1 MKKNILVIGMGYV
14 GYSNAIFL
22 ADNKKNK
29 VFVNDIDNKK
39 LEIIESGK
47 SPIKDNEIEKLLTK
61 KSIEL
66 HALKSLDEIP
76 KEMDFIILALP
87 TDFNE
92 KINSFDTEGI
102 EKVVGKINNFFLN
115 YDSGPIVVIR
125 STVNVGFNDELQKK
139 YKNLKIIFA
148 PEFLQEGNALN
159 DNWNPSRIVI
169 GGERKSTSEFNLLL
183 RQSIKSLD
191 TKTIFTNFIEAEAI
205 KLFANA
211 YLAMRISFFNEL
223 DSFSIT
229 HNLNTKNLIEGVC
242 ADKRIGNFYNN
253 PSFGYGGYCLPK
265 DTKQLLSNYKG
276 IPQDMITSIVS
287 SNETRKQFIASEVIK
302 KAKKGVVG
310 IYRLLMKKNADNFR
324 ESSILGIIE
333 LLQHKGCELLIFEPS
348 YKDESFKGI
357 RVEKD
362 FDAFYKESSLILVN
376 RYDEKVEALSKKVF
390 SRDIFQRD

>member
-1 MKKNILVIGMGYV
+1 MMKKILVVGAGYV
-14 GYSNAIFL
+14 GMSYACLLSSRYDVKIDEIDDSKKKLIERKKSFFKDPL
-22 ADNKKNK
+22 IETTLKKNK
-29 VFVNDIDNKK
+29 QNISLYDCSDELNDF
-39 LEIIESGK
+39 
-47 SPIKDNEIEKLLTK
+47 
-61 KSIEL
+61 
-66 HALKSLDEIP
+66 
-76 KEMDFIILALP
+76 DFIFLCLP
-87 TDFNE
+87 TNYDA
-92 KINSFDTEGI
+92 KT
-102 EKVVGKINNFFLN
+102 NNFDLRLYESKVEELSKENFRN
-115 YDSGPIVVIR
+115 VVVIK
-125 STVNVGFNDELQKK
+125 STVPVGYTDSLSKK
-139 YKNLKIIFA
+139 YKDLNIIFS
-148 PEFLQEGNALN
+148 PEFLREGSPLKDAMQPDRTIAGG
-159 DNWNPSRIVI
+159 DNESCQSYIKLLKKCIAN
-169 GGERKSTSEFNLLL
+169 KSPYILMES
-183 RQSIKSLD
+183 S
-191 TKTIFTNFIEAEAI
+191 EAEAV
-205 KLFANA
+205 KLFSNT

>member
-1 MKKNILVIGMGYV
+1 MKKILVVGAGYV
-14 GYSNAIFL
+14 GMSYACLLSSRYDVKIDEIDDSKKKLIERKKSFFKDPL
-22 ADNKKNK
+22 IETTLKKNK
-29 VFVNDIDNKK
+29 QNISLYDCSDELNDF
-39 LEIIESGK
+39 
-47 SPIKDNEIEKLLTK
+47 
-61 KSIEL
+61 
-66 HALKSLDEIP
+66 
-76 KEMDFIILALP
+76 DFIFLCLP
-87 TDFNE
+87 TNYDA
-92 KINSFDTEGI
+92 KT
-102 EKVVGKINNFFLN
+102 NNFDLRLYESKVEELSKENFRN
-115 YDSGPIVVIR
+115 VVVIK
-125 STVNVGFNDELQKK
+125 STVPVGYTDSLSKK
-139 YKNLKIIFA
+139 YKDLNIIFS
-148 PEFLQEGNALN
+148 PEFLREGSPLKDAMQPDRTIAGG
-159 DNWNPSRIVI
+159 DNESCQSYIKLLKKCIAN
-169 GGERKSTSEFNLLL
+169 KSPYILMES
-183 RQSIKSLD
+183 S
-191 TKTIFTNFIEAEAI
+191 EAEAV
-205 KLFANA
+205 KLFSNT